1 MGERS
6 DVVVVGGGLVG
17 IACALELA
25 RRGAAVTV
33 LERDRIGAACSH
45 GNAGLLTPSLALPLP
60 APGLFPKAL
69 FWLFDRSSPLY
80 VEPRW
85 SFELARWLAGF
96 LAATSRRRFERGTEA
111 LVALSRASVDFWA
124 GLARRGPE
132 VFGFRDT
139 GLLQV
144 FETPASF
151 AAGRAKA
158 DLVAR
163 FDVAV
168 ESWSADEVR
177 EREPALAGPVT
188 GAFFYPDEGHCEPA
202 RAVAAL
208 AEEARRLGVSFLEG
222 AEVWRFRRS
231 GARGVELGT
240 TRGTFR
246 ADELVLAAGA
256 WSGRLAR
263 ALDLRL
269 PMLGAKGYTLLVP
282 PVERMP
288 RRAYQLADR
297 KIAVTPHDDRL
308 RLSGTLELVELDLSI
323 TASRV
328 AAIADGVRI
337 ALGLA
342 APLDPTEVWRG
353 LRPTLPDGLPAIGRA
368 RGAAG
373 VWLATGHQ
381 MTGLKTAPAT
391 GRLLA
396 ELVAGEPPSFDPQ
409 PFRPDRFGS

>member
-1 MGERS
+1 
-6 DVVVVGGGLVG
+6 
-17 IACALELA
+17 
-25 RRGAAVTV
+25 
-33 LERDRIGAACSH
+33 
-45 GNAGLLTPSLALPLP
+45 
-60 APGLFPKAL
+60 
-69 FWLFDRSSPLY
+69 
-80 VEPRW
+80 
-85 SFELARWLAGF
+85 
-96 LAATSRRRFERGTEA
+96 
-111 LVALSRASVDFWA
+111 
-124 GLARRGPE
+124 
-132 VFGFRDT
+132 
-139 GLLQV
+139 
-144 FETPASF
+144 
-151 AAGRAKA
+151 
-158 DLVAR
+158 
-163 FDVAV
+163 
-168 ESWSADEVR
+168 
-177 EREPALAGPVT
+177 
-188 GAFFYPDEGHCEPA
+188 HCEPA

-396 ELVAGEPPSFDPQ
+396 ELVAGEPPSL
-409 PFRPDRFGS
+409 